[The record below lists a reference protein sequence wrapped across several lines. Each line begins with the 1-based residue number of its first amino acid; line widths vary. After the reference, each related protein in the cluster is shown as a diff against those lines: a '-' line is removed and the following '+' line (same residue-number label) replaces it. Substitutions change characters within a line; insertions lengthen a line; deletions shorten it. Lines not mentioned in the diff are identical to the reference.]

1 MIDNLPKS
9 FRVGSVEYSVSLTSK
24 IATECLWG
32 KISFGNALIEIAEGL
47 SEERLKNVLIHELTH
62 AIFHEAGFIEHD
74 EDMVNRVGNV
84 LAQVLRDNDFGFMNE
99 LDSISLSPEV
109 SEGD

>member
-9 FRVGSVEYSVSLTSK
+9 FRVGSVDYTVSITPK
-24 IATECLWG
+24 TAAVDCLWG
-32 KISFGNALIEIAEGL
+32 KVSFGDTSIELADGL

-62 AIFHEAGFIEHD
+62 AIFHEAGFTEHD
-74 EDMVNRVGNV
+74 EDMINRVGNV

-99 LDSISLSPEV
+99 FDSIPLSPEV
-109 SEGD
+109 SE

>member
-9 FRVGSVEYSVSLTSK
+9 FRVGSVDYTVAITPK
-24 IATECLWG
+24 IAALDCSWG
-32 KISFGNALIEIAEGL
+32 KVSYGNTSIELADGL

-74 EDMVNRVGNV
+74 EDMINRVGNV
-84 LAQVLRDNDFGFMNE
+84 LAQVLRDNDFGFMRTE
-99 LDSISLSPEV
+99 E
-109 SEGD
+109 SE